1 MKEIFKSNY
10 QNTLLCTIATP
21 IIFRDEKREDVEKIV
36 FFSFISALGLRCFSE
51 LITYYKDYQQGIMPF
66 ADYRH
71 RSISDSM
78 VFLFPALLNLWLIKS
93 AKYRI
98 SFVVEAL
105 FLFF

>member
-1 MKEIFKSNY
+1 MSK
-10 QNTLLCTIATP
+10 
-21 IIFRDEKREDVEKIV
+21 KIV

-98 SFVVEAL
+98 SFCGSKRY
-105 FLFF
+105 FYFSDIRNFIQRGGFPC

>member
-1 MKEIFKSNY
+1 MHNSN
-10 QNTLLCTIATP
+10 TDHIE
-21 IIFRDEKREDVEKIV
+21 RREKRRCRKIV

-98 SFVVEAL
+98 SLWF
-105 FLFF
+105 